1 MSTDTNPTKKG
12 QETMAKYT
20 MDMVL
25 EYAKVFPEN
34 ADMGNPD
41 GAQWQQKIAN
51 DGGQYLVN
59 AYFTDQ
65 EQIDQLVADGLQT
78 VILGNPRIIE
88 GNAEYG
94 IGKYL
99 KLKRPVPD
107 VIKTFENKGKEVEVN
122 YGGAPGV
129 VDLRDPENKRW
140 WSYEEDGA
148 LGNGTKAKVQFEV
161 YSRGAGVRLINVGVT
176 ELVEYVP
183 QANED
188 DELFK
193 VA

>member
-1 MSTDTNPTKKG
+1 
-12 QETMAKYT
+12 MAKYT
-20 MDMVL
+20 MEMVL
-25 EYAKVFPEN
+25 EYAKIFPEN
-34 ADMGNPD
+34 ADMGNAE
-41 GAQWQQKIAN
+41 GASWQKKIAD
-51 DGGQYLVN
+51 DGGQYIVN
-59 AYFTDQ
+59 AYFTSQD
-65 EQIDQLVADGLQT
+65 QIDQLVADGLQT
-78 VILGNPRIIE
+78 TILGNPRIIE

-107 VIKTFENKGKEVEVN
+107 AIKTFENKGKEVEVN

-140 WSYEEDGA
+140 WSFEDDGA
-148 LGNGTKAKVQFEV
+148 IGNGSTAMVQFEV
-161 YSRGAGVRLINVGVT
+161 YSRGAGVRLVNVGIT
-176 ELVEYVP
+176 DLVEYVP
-183 QANED
+183 MANED